1 LEVALRILLITV
13 AATAVATLALGA
25 DAPRSYADARANWE
39 KHFGSTQYQTYGSEF
54 VQFNNH
60 LHLDEKGG
68 CYALGPEHVELML
81 VITNASGS
89 EFAVVENA
97 LTDVDTPKARCFV
110 KSYLGLRPKVPP
122 YVPFV
127 LHMTMG

>member
-1 LEVALRILLITV
+1 MRILLITV
-13 AATAVATLALGA
+13 AATAVATLAYGA
-25 DAPRSYADARANWE
+25 DAPRSYAEARANWE
-39 KHFGSTQYQTYGSEF
+39 RHFGSTQYQTYMSEF

-81 VITNASGS
+81 VITHAGSS
-89 EFAVVENA
+89 EFGVVQSA
-97 LTDVDTPKARCFV
+97 LTDVDTPKAHCFA
-110 KSYLGLRPKVPP
+110 KSYLGLQTKVPP

-127 LHMTMG
+127 LQMTMG

>member
-1 LEVALRILLITV
+1 VRIAFIAV
-13 AATAVATLALGA
+13 VATAVATLAFGA
-25 DAPRSYADARANWE
+25 DAPRSYADARADWE
-39 KHFGSTQYQTYGSEF
+39 RHFGSTQYQTYMSGF

-60 LHLDEKGG
+60 FHIDEKGG

-81 VITNASGS
+81 VITHTSSA
-89 EFAVVENA
+89 EFAVVQSA

-110 KSYLGLRPKVPP
+110 KSYLGLHTKVPP

-127 LHMTMG
+127 LQMTMG